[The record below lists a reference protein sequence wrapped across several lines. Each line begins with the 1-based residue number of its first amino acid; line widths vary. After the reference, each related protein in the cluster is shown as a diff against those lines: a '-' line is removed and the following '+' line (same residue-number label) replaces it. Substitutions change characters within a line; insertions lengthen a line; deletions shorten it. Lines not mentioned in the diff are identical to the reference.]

1 MDWKVLRLIGCWLGV
16 VVLLSAAS
24 PASAEGFA
32 PGSICHASAAA
43 DEDYAQLLAHP
54 ERWNCSGSDWS
65 VAKPRAFL
73 RIDLR
78 GYEGRPPAEFSTRLT
93 RFGALRL
100 TAIGTDGQSASRD
113 LTQGDM
119 IPSTT
124 DWIMSAD
131 LPTLPGPKASSLTAV
146 VVRVDGARHA
156 GILSY
161 GRLEPAAKPDAM
173 FVQELLIAML
183 CGTLLLPLVFNVAF
197 YRILR
202 ERFLLWHAL
211 ATALMLVHTMITAG
225 LINRF
230 FSLGIDTLSI
240 VSSITV
246 GGGLIAAAL
255 FSADLI
261 EPDKLDPIHRRLL
274 RCVTLWVPPWT
285 MLYLFADGPLRPY
298 VAPLYLASFLP
309 LIGLFGWVMAVALG
323 RRSRAV
329 RFQIAAWTP
338 MMITALI
345 RIFSALGMT
354 DAPLEML
361 LEQHIAMGLEVVVTS
376 LGALDRLMA
385 IRRERDIAVAEARVL
400 VESAERDPLTGLY
413 NRRALERRF
422 PDMRAGGFHAMALL
436 DLDRFKRIN
445 DTFGHVKGDAV
456 LRAVAEALAPDG
468 DTLAA
473 RLGGEEFLI
482 LLRGDDVA
490 HRAERRRQAIT
501 SRVAAQVPGL
511 DCIVT
516 ASMGMV
522 ELPADGSLQNELAPL
537 YARCDQLLYEAKAA
551 GRNRTMREKVS
562 SFAPVQRTQ
571 AA

>member
-1 MDWKVLRLIGCWLGV
+1 M
-16 VVLLSAAS
+16 LLTAAH
-24 PASAEGFA
+24 PASAETFA
-32 PGSICHASAAA
+32 PGSVCHATAAA
-43 DEDYAQLLAHP
+43 KEDYAEVAAHP
-54 ERWNCSGSDWS
+54 QRWNCTGNDWS
-65 VAKPRAFL
+65 VATPRTFL

-78 GYEGRPPAEFSTRLT
+78 GRQGPIPAEFSTRLT
-93 RFGALRL
+93 RFGSARI
-100 TAIGTDGQSASRD
+100 TTIGVDGRATSHN
-113 LTQGDM
+113 LTQVDM
-119 IPSTT
+119 VPSTT
-124 DWIMSAD
+124 DWMMTTA
-131 LPTLPGPKASSLTAV
+131 LPKVSNPAAV
-146 VVRVDGARHA
+146 VLRVDNARHA

-161 GRLEPAAKPDAM
+161 GRLVPAAAPDAS
-173 FVQELLIAML
+173 FVHELLIAML
-183 CGTLLLPLVFNVAF
+183 CGALLLPLVFNVAF

-211 ATALMLVHTMITAG
+211 ATAFMLIHTMITAG

-230 FSLGIDTLSI
+230 FSLGLDTLSI

-285 MLYLFADGPLRPY
+285 LFYLFADGPLRPY

-309 LIGLFGWVMAVALG
+309 LIGLFGWVMAVALR

-329 RFQIAAWTP
+329 MFQIAAWMP
-338 MMITALI
+338 MMVTALI

-361 LEQHIAMGLEVVVTS
+361 LEQHIAMGLEVIVTS

-385 IRRERDIAVAEARVL
+385 IRRQRDIAVAEARVL
-400 VESAERDPLTGLY
+400 IESAERDPLTGLY

-436 DLDRFKRIN
+436 DLDRFKQIN

-456 LRAVAEALAPDG
+456 LKAVAEALAPDG

-482 LLRGDDVA
+482 LLRGKNVA
-490 HRAERRRQAIT
+490 ERAERRRQAIST
-501 SRVAAQVPGL
+501 RVAAQVPGL
-511 DCIVT
+511 GGLVT

-537 YARCDQLLYEAKAA
+537 YARCDHLLYEAKAA

-562 SFAPVQRTQ
+562 SFASPRRVK

>member
-1 MDWKVLRLIGCWLGV
+1 MDWRFLRLIGGWLGV
-16 VVLLSAAS
+16 AVLLAVAH
-24 PASAEGFA
+24 PASAQGFA
-32 PGSICHASAAA
+32 PGSICHAEAAA
-43 DEDYAQLLAHP
+43 DEDYAQLAARP
-54 ERWNCSGSDWS
+54 DRWNCAGDGWS
-65 VAKPRAFL
+65 VATPRAFL

-78 GYEGRPPAEFSTRLT
+78 GVKGPAPVDFSTRLT

-100 TAIGTDGQSASRD
+100 TSIGADGQTASRD
-113 LTQGDM
+113 LTQNDM
-119 IPSTT
+119 VPSTA
-124 DWIMSAD
+124 DWLMTAA
-131 LPTLPGPKASSLTAV
+131 LPRLPGPKIARLEAV
-146 VVRVDGARHA
+146 VVRVDEARHA

-161 GRLEPAAKPDAM
+161 GELVPAAEPGAQ
-173 FVQELLIAML
+173 FVHELLIAML
-183 CGTLLLPLVFNVAF
+183 CGALLLPLVFNVAF

-211 ATALMLVHTMITAG
+211 ATAFMLIHTMITAG

-230 FSLGIDTLSI
+230 FALGLDTLSI
-240 VSSITV
+240 VSSVTV

-285 MLYLFADGPLRPY
+285 LLYLFADGPLRPY
-298 VAPLYLASFLP
+298 AAPIYLAAFLP
-309 LIGLFGWVMAVALG
+309 LIGLFAWVMVVALR

-329 RFQIAAWTP
+329 MFQIAAWTP

-345 RIFSALGMT
+345 RIFSALGAT
-354 DAPLEML
+354 DGPVEML
-361 LEQHIAMGLEVVVTS
+361 LEQHLAMGIEVVVTT

-385 IRRERDIAVAEARVL
+385 IRRERDIAVAEARLL
-400 VESAERDPLTGLY
+400 VDSAERDHLTGLF

-422 PDMRAGGFHAMALL
+422 PDMRTGGFHAMALL
-436 DLDRFKRIN
+436 DLDRFKEIN
-445 DTFGHVKGDAV
+445 DTFGHAKGDAV
-456 LRAVAEALAPDG
+456 LRAVADALNPDR

-473 RLGGEEFLI
+473 RMGGEEFLI

-490 HRAERRRQAIT
+490 GRAERRRQAIAA
-501 SRVAAQVPGL
+501 RVAAMVPGL
-511 DCIVT
+511 DRVVT

-522 ELPADGSLQNELAPL
+522 ELPADGSLQNELDPL
-537 YARCDQLLYEAKAA
+537 YVRCDQLLYEAKAA
-551 GRNRTMREKVS
+551 GRNRTMREKIS
-562 SFAPVQRTQ
+562 SFAPVRRVK

>member
-1 MDWKVLRLIGCWLGV
+1 MDWRILRLIACWLGAA
-16 VVLLSAAS
+16 VLLAAAR
-24 PASAEGFA
+24 PASAETFA
-32 PGSICHASAAA
+32 PGSTCHAEAGAG
-43 DEDYAQLLAHP
+43 EDYAEVAARP
-54 ERWNCSGSDWS
+54 ERWNCSGDGWS
-65 VAKPRAFL
+65 VATPRAFL

-78 GYEGRPPAEFSTRLT
+78 GHKGVSPAEFSTRLT
-93 RFGALRL
+93 RFAAMRL
-100 TAIGTDGQSASRD
+100 TAIGADGGTASHT
-113 LTQGDM
+113 LTQDDM
-119 IPSTT
+119 VPSTT
-124 DWIMSAD
+124 DWVMATPLSKVSQPQAI
-131 LPTLPGPKASSLTAV
+131 V
-146 VVRVDGARHA
+146 IQVDGARHA

-161 GRLEPAAKPDAM
+161 GRLVPAAEPQAM
-173 FVQELLIAML
+173 LVHELLIAML
-183 CGTLLLPLVFNVAF
+183 CGALVLPLVFNVAF

-202 ERFLLWHAL
+202 QRFLLWHAL
-211 ATALMLVHTMITAG
+211 ATAFMLVHTMITAG

-230 FSLGIDTLSI
+230 FSLGLDTLSI
-240 VSSITV
+240 ASSVTV

-255 FSADLI
+255 FSSDLI
-261 EPDKLDPIHRRLL
+261 EPDKLDPVHRRLL
-274 RCVTLWVPPWT
+274 RCVALWVPPWT
-285 MLYLFADGPLRPY
+285 LFYLFADGPLRPY
-298 VAPLYLASFLP
+298 AAPVYLATFLP
-309 LIGLFGWVMAVALG
+309 LIALFAWVMVVALR

-329 RFQIAAWTP
+329 LFQIAAWTP

-345 RIFSALGMT
+345 RIFSALGAT
-354 DAPLEML
+354 DAPVEML
-361 LEQHIAMGLEVVVTS
+361 LEQHLAMGVEVIVTS

-400 VESAERDPLTGLY
+400 IESAERDPLTGLY

-436 DLDRFKRIN
+436 DLDRFKQIN

-456 LRAVAEALAPDG
+456 LKAVADALAPDG

-482 LLRGDDVA
+482 LLRGKDVA
-490 HRAERRRQAIT
+490 GRPARRRQAIST
-501 SRVAAQVPGL
+501 RVAAQVPGL
-511 DCIVT
+511 DSLVT

-537 YARCDQLLYEAKAA
+537 YARCDHLLYEAKAA

-562 SFAPVQRTQ
+562 SFAPARRVK

>member
-1 MDWKVLRLIGCWLGV
+1 MDWRVLRLIVCWLGAA
-16 VVLLSAAS
+16 VLLTAAR
-24 PASAEGFA
+24 PASAQGFA
-32 PGSICHASAAA
+32 PGSTCHAAAA
-43 DEDYAQLLAHP
+43 AGEDYAVLASQP
-54 ERWNCSGSDWS
+54 ERWNCSGDDWS
-65 VAKPRAFL
+65 VASPRAFL

-78 GYEGRPPAEFSTRLT
+78 GTAGPPPADFSTRLT
-93 RFGALRL
+93 RFAALRL
-100 TAIGTDGQSASRD
+100 TAIGADGRSASRD
-113 LTQGDM
+113 LTQADM

-124 DWIMSAD
+124 DWVMHAA
-131 LPTLPGPKASSLTAV
+131 LPRVAEPQAV
-146 VVRVDGARHA
+146 VIRVDAARHA

-161 GRLEPAAKPDAM
+161 ARLVPAAAPEAH
-173 FVQELLIAML
+173 FVHELLIAML
-183 CGTLLLPLVFNVAF
+183 CGALLLPLVFNVAF

-211 ATALMLVHTMITAG
+211 ATAFMLIHTMITAG

-230 FSLGIDTLSI
+230 FSLGLDTLSI
-240 VSSITV
+240 ASAATV
-246 GGGLIAAAL
+246 GGGLIAASL

-274 RCVTLWVPPWT
+274 RCVALWVPVWT
-285 MLYLFADGPLRPY
+285 LFYLFADGPLRPY
-298 VAPLYLASFLP
+298 AAPVYLATFLP
-309 LIGLFGWVMAVALG
+309 LIGLFAWVMVVALH

-329 RFQIAAWTP
+329 LFQIAAWTP
-338 MMITALI
+338 MMVTAMI
-345 RIFSALGMT
+345 RIFSALGAT
-354 DAPLEML
+354 DAPIEML
-361 LEQHIAMGLEVVVTS
+361 LEQHLAMGIEVIVTS

-385 IRRERDIAVAEARVL
+385 IRRQRDMAVAETRLL

-436 DLDRFKRIN
+436 DLDRFKQIN

-456 LRAVAEALAPDG
+456 LKAVAEALAPDR

-482 LLRGDDVA
+482 LLRGADVA
-490 HRAERRRQAIT
+490 ERAERRRLAIST
-501 SRVAAQVPGL
+501 RVAAQVPGL
-511 DCIVT
+511 GGLVT

-537 YARCDQLLYEAKAA
+537 YARCDHLLYEAKAA

-562 SFAPVQRTQ
+562 SFGVPRRTK

>member
-1 MDWKVLRLIGCWLGV
+1 MDWRILRLIACWLGAA
-16 VVLLSAAS
+16 VLLAAAR
-24 PASAEGFA
+24 PASAETFA
-32 PGSICHASAAA
+32 PGSTCHAEAGAN
-43 DEDYAQLLAHP
+43 EDYILLAAHP
-54 ERWNCSGSDWS
+54 ERWNCAGNDWS
-65 VAKPRAFL
+65 VASPRAFL

-78 GYEGRPPAEFSTRLT
+78 GHRGPAPAEFSTRLT
-93 RFGALRL
+93 RFAAMRL
-100 TAIGTDGQSASRD
+100 TVIGADGRSASRNLIQD
-113 LTQGDM
+113 DM

-124 DWIMSAD
+124 DWVMTTA
-131 LPTLPGPKASSLTAV
+131 LPKVPQPQAV
-146 VVRVDGARHA
+146 VVRVDEARHA

-161 GRLEPAAKPDAM
+161 GRLIPAAEPEAM
-173 FVQELLIAML
+173 FVHELLIAML
-183 CGTLLLPLVFNVAF
+183 CGALILPLVFNVAF

-211 ATALMLVHTMITAG
+211 ATAFMLVHTMITAG

-230 FSLGIDTLSI
+230 FTLGLDTLSI
-240 VSSITV
+240 VSSVTV

-261 EPDKLDPIHRRLL
+261 EPDRLDPIHRRLL
-274 RCVTLWVPPWT
+274 RCVALWVPPWT
-285 MLYLFADGPLRPY
+285 LLYLFADGPLRPY
-298 VAPLYLASFLP
+298 AAPLYLASFLP
-309 LIGLFGWVMAVALG
+309 LIGLFGWVMIVALH

-329 RFQIAAWTP
+329 MFQIAAWAP
-338 MMITALI
+338 MMVTALI

-361 LEQHIAMGLEVVVTS
+361 LEQHIAMGLEVIVTS

-385 IRRERDIAVAEARVL
+385 IRRQRDIAVAEARML
-400 VESAERDPLTGLY
+400 IESAERDPLTGLY

-422 PDMRAGGFHAMALL
+422 PDMRAGGFYAMALL
-436 DLDRFKRIN
+436 DLDRFKQIN

-456 LRAVAEALAPDG
+456 LKAVADALAPDG

-482 LLRGDDVA
+482 LLRGKDVA
-490 HRAERRRQAIT
+490 ERAERRRQAIST
-501 SRVAAQVPGL
+501 RVAAQVPGL
-511 DCIVT
+511 EGLVT

-522 ELPADGSLQNELAPL
+522 ELPADGSLQNELAAL
-537 YARCDQLLYEAKAA
+537 YARCDHLLYEAKAA

-562 SFAPVQRTQ
+562 SFAPSRRVK